1 MSKTE
6 TRKLIAEVD
15 TNQDGKLEKEV
26 ACTMHCYESH
36 LYSNRS
42 TMSNGEACASCV
54 LIGVLALHS
63 CIGLSLDCTHL
74 CAASHRVT
82 VVWFGVFF
90 WLLMWSIVLLVH
102 WLDGVCGDASAAR
115 PKHGGSKTLTEAG
128 RDRIAH
134 AKAHHFRG
142 LSLKQAEMLACS
154 RLSTLA
160 IGAGLNQIAH
170 RHRGQSLVWS

>member
-1 MSKTE
+1 MYVTFFLSIFKRHELMHSLSTLGQKMSKTE

-102 WLDGVCGDASAAR
+102 WLDGVCGDAPAA
-115 PKHGGSKTLTEAG
+115 H
-128 RDRIAH
+128 IY
-134 AKAHHFRG
+134 
-142 LSLKQAEMLACS
+142 M
-154 RLSTLA
+154 
-160 IGAGLNQIAH
+160 N
-170 RHRGQSLVWS
+170 RHQPPPP

>member
-1 MSKTE
+1 MLTSILPRSYTAMYVTFFLSIFKRHELMHSLSTLGQKMSKTE

-90 WLLMWSIVLLVH
+90 LVADVVNLLT
-102 WLDGVCGDASAAR
+102 G
-115 PKHGGSKTLTEAG
+115 
-128 RDRIAH
+128 
-134 AKAHHFRG
+134 
-142 LSLKQAEMLACS
+142 
-154 RLSTLA
+154 
-160 IGAGLNQIAH
+160 
-170 RHRGQSLVWS
+170 SLVGWCLRRCPRRPYIHESAPTATTITVVR